1 MLSQIPPGEIEYG
14 DIFFKD
20 QAPLGWGPKWDQNW
34 EKVPFPVVTYTMFL
48 AFVIGVTFVAFNVL
62 VGLTVDDIRK
72 FQGNADL
79 RKLSIRLEFI
89 RQVEQ
94 ASFFK
99 KDDALDNKITK
110 ETTFGATIWKKIERR
125 QLEETKR
132 EKMGEEMSLMHIDD
146 STHQRNAD

>member
-1 MLSQIPPGEIEYG
+1 MPRQFPPGEIEYG

-20 QAPLGWGPKWDQNW
+20 QPSLGWGPNWDQNW

-48 AFVIGVTFVAFNVL
+48 AFVISVTFVAFNVL

-79 RKLSIRLEFI
+79 RKLSMRLKFI

-94 ASFFK
+94 VGSWK
-99 KDDALDNKITK
+99 PKDEALDNQITK
-110 ETTFGATIWKKIERR
+110 ETKFGATIWKKIIQPAR
-125 QLEETKR
+125 
-132 EKMGEEMSLMHIDD
+132 
-146 STHQRNAD
+146 